1 MKQITAEEMLQMFES
16 DHRRYAEPAL
26 YNSFRKYADRRD
38 ELIAQYSNHFGVPKK
53 VFEDRL
59 LEEQI
64 RNLV

>member
-1 MKQITAEEMLQMFES
+1 MKTITVEEMLQMFEN

-26 YNSFRKYADRRD
+26 YRSFSKYADRRD
-38 ELIAQYSNHFGVPKK
+38 ELIGQYSKHFGVPTK

-64 RNLV
+64 RNLT

>member
-1 MKQITAEEMLQMFES
+1 MKEITLDEMLQMFEN

-26 YNSFRKYADRRD
+26 HRSFSKYADRRD
-38 ELIAQYSNHFGVPKK
+38 ELIAQYSKHFKVPEK